1 MEISILQCLQVGS
14 YHKAQNNVALFPIPY
29 MAGIGCYLR
38 FVGQSV
44 DIFLNEIIKI
54 IKFLF
59 FFLKFDTK
67 LNGKPVKSR
76 LPVFCLHVVYLP
88 DLAQE
93 KIFLIF

>member
-1 MEISILQCLQVGS
+1 MSKEAQSCAKKALRLDNAPYLVILF
-14 YHKAQNNVALFPIPY
+14 N
-29 MAGIGCYLR
+29 
-38 FVGQSV
+38 
-44 DIFLNEIIKI
+44 
-54 IKFLF
+54 
-59 FFLKFDTK
+59 LKFDTK

>member
-1 MEISILQCLQVGS
+1 MLYHTFS
-14 YHKAQNNVALFPIPY
+14 Y
-29 MAGIGCYLR
+29 
-38 FVGQSV
+38 
-44 DIFLNEIIKI
+44 D
-54 IKFLF
+54 
-59 FFLKFDTK
+59 LKFDTK

>member
-1 MEISILQCLQVGS
+1 MEITVLISMQ
-14 YHKAQNNVALFPIPY
+14 YK
-29 MAGIGCYLR
+29 
-38 FVGQSV
+38 
-44 DIFLNEIIKI
+44 IKRI
-54 IKFLF
+54 T
-59 FFLKFDTK
+59 LKFDTK

>member
-1 MEISILQCLQVGS
+1 ML
-14 YHKAQNNVALFPIPY
+14 K
-29 MAGIGCYLR
+29 
-38 FVGQSV
+38 
-44 DIFLNEIIKI
+44 
-54 IKFLF
+54 
-59 FFLKFDTK
+59 FLKFDTK

>member
-1 MEISILQCLQVGS
+1 MSTNPVFCTLHNKVTVQ
-14 YHKAQNNVALFPIPY
+14 QNLN
-29 MAGIGCYLR
+29 CYLIVPFR
-38 FVGQSV
+38 YFNLNREF
-44 DIFLNEIIKI
+44 DIVSNICYN
-54 IKFLF
+54 
-59 FFLKFDTK
+59 LKFDTK